1 VLRSGASLSAS
12 ADLMWQLVPA
22 RTFATDGLVVTA
34 LLEPWDQVAG
44 DAYDYAVNAGD
55 AFFAVFDGAGHDLQA
70 GHGTSLA
77 ITAIRLARRQG
88 VTDLATLAAHA
99 DELLAAEAGRAQFV
113 TAVLASLDTATGILQ
128 YLLAGHPPPLL
139 MRGRRSVKE
148 LAHPPRTPLGVQGA
162 RSDRPTVGHE
172 QLEPGDRL
180 LLYSDGIVEARN
192 AHGEFFG
199 EDRLVDF
206 TQRAELAGLPA
217 PETLRRLT
225 AAVLAH
231 QSGRLQHD
239 ATLVL
244 VDWSTD
250 ARHSRPEFPA
260 GHLQARPLGPGL
272 RRGQPDPGQSVAGG
286 AFGIN
291 HIGLGPRAAA
301 RHGRGGRARQP
312 ARHARAGAGQGRR
325 RSRRCPPSPIPA
337 GRSGIRPRRPASMDL
352 RSPFRVDA
360 TSGPVRCGDRQDCDG
375 TPRAAT
381 RGVKLLIR
389 PVTPTGPGSTAA
401 GGQPT
406 ITEPARRPGRSR
418 QLRRRASSV
427 LTGRALTRVWG
438 TWARN
443 GSAPR

>member
-1 VLRSGASLSAS
+1 VGVPQVTWEDVLTQVIDESHAVTGDQLSAMTDRAVRPLGLTAEVLAVDLAQQVLTPVQPRPGVPVAVEGTVAGRAYQLGEIVSAGEGRGRVLWVPMLDGADRAGVLRVGLGLEGDNDALRQRCWALSGLLGHILISKVPYSERLRWLRSGASLSAS
-12 ADLMWQLVPA
+12 ADLMWQLVPP

-199 EDRLVDF
+199 ENRLVDF

-231 QSGRLQHD
+231 QSGRLQDD

-250 ARHSRPEFPA
+250 A
-260 GHLQARPLGPGL
+260 
-272 RRGQPDPGQSVAGG
+272 
-286 AFGIN
+286 
-291 HIGLGPRAAA
+291 
-301 RHGRGGRARQP
+301 
-312 ARHARAGAGQGRR
+312 
-325 RSRRCPPSPIPA
+325 SRRLFPHLP
-337 GRSGIRPRRPASMDL
+337 
-352 RSPFRVDA
+352 
-360 TSGPVRCGDRQDCDG
+360 Q
-375 TPRAAT
+375 
-381 RGVKLLIR
+381 
-389 PVTPTGPGSTAA
+389 
-401 GGQPT
+401 
-406 ITEPARRPGRSR
+406 
-418 QLRRRASSV
+418 
-427 LTGRALTRVWG
+427 
-438 TWARN
+438 
-443 GSAPR
+443 

>member
-1 VLRSGASLSAS
+1 MSAAGCLDVIHPAGRVAAVGVPQVTWEDVLTQIINESHALTGDRLSAMTDRAVRPLGLTAEVLAVDLAQQVLTPVQPRPGVPVAVEGTVAGRAYQFGEIFAGGEGRERVLWVPMVDGADRAGVLRIGLGVEADADALRRRCWALSGLLGHILISKVPYSERLRWLRSGASLSAS
-12 ADLMWQLVPA
+12 ADLMWQLVPP
-22 RTFATDGLVVTA
+22 RTFADDGLVVTA

-70 GHGTSLA
+70 GHDTSLA

-88 VTDLATLAAHA
+88 VTDLAALAAHA
-99 DELLAAEAGRAQFV
+99 DELLAADGGRAQFV
-113 TAVLASLDTATGILQ
+113 TAVLASLDTTSGVLQ

-139 MRGRRSVKE
+139 LRGRRSVRE

-162 RSDRPTVGHE
+162 PSEQPTVGHE

-231 QSGRLQHD
+231 QSGRLQDD

-250 ARHSRPEFPA
+250 AHRRLFP
-260 GHLQARPLGPGL
+260 R
-272 RRGQPDPGQSVAGG
+272 
-286 AFGIN
+286 
-291 HIGLGPRAAA
+291 
-301 RHGRGGRARQP
+301 
-312 ARHARAGAGQGRR
+312 
-325 RSRRCPPSPIPA
+325 
-337 GRSGIRPRRPASMDL
+337 
-352 RSPFRVDA
+352 
-360 TSGPVRCGDRQDCDG
+360 
-375 TPRAAT
+375 
-381 RGVKLLIR
+381 
-389 PVTPTGPGSTAA
+389 
-401 GGQPT
+401 
-406 ITEPARRPGRSR
+406 
-418 QLRRRASSV
+418 
-427 LTGRALTRVWG
+427 LTQ
-438 TWARN
+438 
-443 GSAPR
+443 